1 MEVFV
6 FAISLIVGVG
16 FSLYIASSML
26 DKSNNMGDFS
36 GNVNSLSCTGVV
48 FTNKQDRVKK
58 KTPIDYYY
66 PGCPFRINGR

>member
-1 MEVFV
+1 MEIFV
-6 FAISLIVGVG
+6 FILSLMVGIGVG
-16 FSLYIASSML
+16 LYFSARML
-26 DKSNNMGDFS
+26 DKSNNFGDFS
-36 GNVNSLSCTGVV
+36 GSVDSLSATGVV

>member
-6 FAISLIVGVG
+6 FILSLIVGVG
-16 FSLYIASSML
+16 FSSYISAYML
-26 DKSNNMGDFS
+26 DKSNNMGDFT
-36 GNVNSLSCTGVV
+36 GNVDSLSCTGIV
-48 FTNKQDRVKK
+48 FTNKQDRVNK